1 MGHLFNGFNLR
12 QDLNNNLTLTAERLF
27 GVWEDMVISS
37 NGSVYALSAC
47 GNNLKMFVTGNNLNG
62 KLGIGN
68 ENNLSVFYQLT
79 GNWSK
84 ISSGYSHTLA
94 LSSNGKLFAV
104 GSNTSGQLGLG
115 SSILSASTFTQ
126 VNSNIY
132 SKIEAGG
139 NSSFVIDQNG
149 ALYGCGTNT
158 YGQLGLGNTD
168 SPIYS
173 FTRESLNGTF
183 QLVLTDNARTVV
195 LSSGRML
202 GTGLQQNTTNYAT
215 GDLTNYTTFVQECS
229 GFTDIEDI
237 QLHSRYSFLKRTNDS
252 NYWYF
257 GYIISAPSF
266 QSPGY
271 FFRKRTINR
280 SIYPKRNSSSLPVY
294 DNSTGSSA
302 FYYVDSSSKIL
313 YKLLGGTGPGE
324 YKYTGKY
331 DKLFFSRTG
340 NNQTFIAL
348 SATDNFRPT
357 PTPSVTPT
365 VTPTSSPLPPF
376 ISLSKI
382 AVGYRES
389 TASAKINIIT
399 FSDNGTGI
407 NTTQSSVIN
416 FEDNIYPP
424 GQDSSLSNCGI
435 NFEKYSLIYPQYN
448 ANDIVR
454 IRFNGNQSYM
464 NMRKCINSTSLLSDF
479 VNINNFVTS
488 RNDIYLNILPPTN
501 NNIYGLYILGHA
513 KTNTT
518 NSVGIYEQLISYDK
532 GATWNQNN
540 IRNNTQFVVG
550 SDFSKRP
557 RILTKHPNI
566 NYYSDNTYYA
576 TLLQSQNSATDYPFG
591 SNEPV
596 FIGYIGKGLNNS
608 SPGNSIRRISNS
620 QDNPDLQNYFT
631 HNFTYSKS
639 DIPYCIF
646 LNALQQILIYTPN
659 FSNNIQNSSNPWNQI
674 LKYTDS
680 NCPQSGQAPPLIA
693 STMSAIYNNLN
704 CINIIFDRQN
714 PNFLYYS
721 YPLYTSIENSY
732 KKGFFGG
739 IAVGTYNIG
748 TGENATKNAF
758 RARTHY
764 NADINSPNI
773 NTGQEY
779 ILGHELITDNNND
792 LWLFIFCNV
801 ISTSLNKSAT
811 LSLLKLNKSSGV
823 WGLIKTINLGN
834 NVINDLLSITYK

>member
-1 MGHLFNGFNLR
+1 
-12 QDLNNNLTLTAERLF
+12 
-27 GVWEDMVISS
+27 
-37 NGSVYALSAC
+37 
-47 GNNLKMFVTGNNLNG
+47 
-62 KLGIGN
+62 
-68 ENNLSVFYQLT
+68 VF
-79 GNWSK
+79 
-84 ISSGYSHTLA
+84 
-94 LSSNGKLFAV
+94 V
-104 GSNTSGQLGLG
+104 GS
-115 SSILSASTFTQ
+115 
-126 VNSNIY
+126 
-132 SKIEAGG
+132 
-139 NSSFVIDQNG
+139 SF
-149 ALYGCGTNT
+149 
-158 YGQLGLGNTD
+158 
-168 SPIYS
+168 
-173 FTRESLNGTF
+173 ES
-183 QLVLTDNARTVV
+183 
-195 LSSGRML
+195 
-202 GTGLQQNTTNYAT
+202 
-215 GDLTNYTTFVQECS
+215 
-229 GFTDIEDI
+229 
-237 QLHSRYSFLKRTNDS
+237 
-252 NYWYF
+252 
-257 GYIISAPSF
+257 
-266 QSPGY
+266 
-271 FFRKRTINR
+271 
-280 SIYPKRNSSSLPVY
+280 
-294 DNSTGSSA
+294 
-302 FYYVDSSSKIL
+302 FYYVDASSNIL
-313 YKLLGGTGPGE
+313 YQLSGNIE
-324 YKYTGKY
+324 YGYEGKY
-331 DKLFFSRTG
+331 NKIYSVSDPSQ
-340 NNQTFIAL
+340 QTFIAL
-348 SATDNFRPT
+348 SSTNHFRPT

-566 NYYSDNTYYA
+566 NYYSDNIYYA